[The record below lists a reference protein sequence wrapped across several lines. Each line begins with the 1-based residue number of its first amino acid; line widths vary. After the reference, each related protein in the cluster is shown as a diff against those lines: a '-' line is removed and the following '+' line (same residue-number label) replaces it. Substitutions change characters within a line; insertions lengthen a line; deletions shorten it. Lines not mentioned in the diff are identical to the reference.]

1 MAQRQTRTIKKRLI
15 ICWDGTTNDGINTA
29 NPLTNVSRIAR
40 CIKYSDD
47 SSGDDPII
55 QTVYYRSGVGTGT
68 SRVTNSI
75 DTIFGRG
82 K

>member
-1 MAQRQTRTIKKRLI
+1 
-15 ICWDGTTNDGINTA
+15 
-29 NPLTNVSRIAR
+29 
-40 CIKYSDD
+40 
-47 SSGDDPII
+47 
-55 QTVYYRSGVGTGT
+55 VYYRSGVGTGT